1 MGKHIL
7 PGKIKWNCA
16 ENVKF
21 LKVFLKRNFK
31 TVDDFIINSV
41 CRTERDN
48 ASEYRKVLPE
58 VINTILTSMEDKTCF
73 AHIGDDPI
81 LFSTSI
87 KEMIDKF
94 REILFP
100 GYFSK
105 EKIDGANLVFNMGQA
120 VSQLYDILS
129 EQVVHV
135 LRHDCLRYS
144 KECLECEKTGNK
156 IALKTIKAIPKL
168 RISLAKDTKSVLE
181 GDPAAKSHDEIIFA
195 YPGLYAITV
204 YRIAHILFNLNVPL
218 LPRLMTEYAH
228 SRTGIDIHPG
238 AKIGEQFVIDHG
250 TGVVVGETSV
260 IGNNVRLYQNVTIG
274 ALSLPPNAG
283 IKLRGAKRHPT
294 LEDDV
299 IIYSG
304 ATILG
309 GETIIGARSVIGG
322 NVWLTSS
329 VPKDTK
335 VFIES
340 PRLIYKY
347 QEKSDPEI
355 LNQKKINQ
363 QNNNF
368 YGGNNVRK

>member
-1 MGKHIL
+1 M
-7 PGKIKWNCA
+7 
-16 ENVKF
+16 
-21 LKVFLKRNFK
+21 
-31 TVDDFIINSV
+31 DDFIIDSL

-48 ASEYRKVLPE
+48 ASEYRKELPQ
-58 VINTILTSMEDKTCF
+58 VINSILISMEDKKCF

-81 LFSTSI
+81 HFSISI

-105 EKIDGANLVFNMGQA
+105 EKIDGANLVYNMGQA

-129 EQVVHV
+129 EQIVHV
-135 LRHDCLRYS
+135 LRHDCLRNT
-144 KECLECEKTGNK
+144 KACLECERTGNE
-156 IALKTIKAIPKL
+156 IALKAIKSIPKL

-181 GDPAAKSHDEIIFA
+181 GDPAAKSHDEIIFS

-204 YRIAHILFNLNVPL
+204 YRIAHILFDLNVPQ

-228 SRTGIDIHPG
+228 SLTGIDIHPG
-238 AKIGEQFVIDHG
+238 AQIGEQFVIDHG
-250 TGVVVGETSV
+250 TGVVVGETSI

-283 IKLRGAKRHPT
+283 LKLRGAKRHPT
-294 LEDDV
+294 IEDDV

-309 GETIIGARSVIGG
+309 GKTNIGARSVIGG
-322 NVWLTSS
+322 NVWLTNS

-340 PRLIYKY
+340 PRLIYKS
-347 QEKSDPEI
+347 QENHEDTD
-355 LNQKKINQ
+355 QADINQ
-363 QNNNF
+363 VQVNQEA
-368 YGGNNVRK
+368 